1 MMITVTETEGVTNLP
16 HYKNSRPENLSG
28 SEEKIGVFIAKAIF
42 AFPSG
47 FIFRMIRPLN
57 FEELDGLIAG
67 STLRLVENAA
77 RMFLISQVLL
87 QLNHIMLHFANRGLE
102 AATQLRHVEDIM
114 DLGEVRQ
121 QFQSVCHWSTPGE
134 NTERANVARS

>member
-1 MMITVTETEGVTNLP
+1 MINSNCDYCSLTVRVLQISP
-16 HYKNSRPENLSG
+16 HYKNSRPENLGG

-57 FEELDGLIAG
+57 LEELDGLVAG
-67 STLRLVENAA
+67 WTLRLVENAA

-87 QLNHIMLHFANRGLE
+87 QLHQIMVHFADRVLE
-102 AATQLRHVEDIM
+102 ASAEL
-114 DLGEVRQ
+114 
-121 QFQSVCHWSTPGE
+121 
-134 NTERANVARS
+134 